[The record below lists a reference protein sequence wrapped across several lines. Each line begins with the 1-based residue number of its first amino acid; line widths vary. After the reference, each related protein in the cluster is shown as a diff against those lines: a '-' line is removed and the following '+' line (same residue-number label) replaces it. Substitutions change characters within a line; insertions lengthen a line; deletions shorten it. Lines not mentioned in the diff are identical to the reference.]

1 MQIKNLGLKDFFG
14 NDMSENVKWK
24 WKKGEPFDLTSHKD
38 INWCVYMQKGVL
50 QHDHCDLWSTGKKRC
65 KQ

>member
-1 MQIKNLGLKDFFG
+1 
-14 NDMSENVKWK
+14 MSENVKWK

-50 QHDHCDLWSTGKKRC
+50 RHDHCDLWSTGKKGC
-65 KQ
+65 K